1 MRSTLCFTHAMDAC
15 RICHVSVIMHRYECK
30 ENLPMKHYNIGVMQK
45 SLHTRGNM
53 LNIANKVTL
62 VPPCISPNI

>member
-1 MRSTLCFTHAMDAC
+1 MPCMLAEAVTSHL
-15 RICHVSVIMHRYECK
+15 VIMRRYECK
-30 ENLPMKHYNIGVMQK
+30 QNLPVKHYNTGVVQK
-45 SLHTRGNM
+45 SLHTTGNT